1 MHTGIVSSHYVAL
14 LSADAHLANIE
25 TRQLTLIFLDLHVR
39 QPFLDFLWERFVR
52 TRKAGAIWHSVE
64 LVVDTSSSQDLQFL
78 LLTPCTLSYGWPEA
92 DCFDKFNLRFLGDKH
107 VASTGCLRS

>member
-52 TRKAGAIWHSVE
+52 TRKAGAIWRSVE
-64 LVVDTSSSQDLQFL
+64 LVVDTSSLQDVQLL
-78 LLTPCTLSYGWPEA
+78 LLTSRASSYGWPEA

-107 VASTGCLRS
+107 VAITGCLRS